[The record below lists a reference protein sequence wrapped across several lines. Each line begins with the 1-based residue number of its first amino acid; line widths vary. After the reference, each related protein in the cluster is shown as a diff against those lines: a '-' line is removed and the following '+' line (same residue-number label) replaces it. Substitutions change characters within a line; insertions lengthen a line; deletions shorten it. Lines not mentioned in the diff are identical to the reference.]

1 MPLGQLFTR
10 RITIARIYGIP
21 VRIDYR
27 WFAVV
32 ALSIWLISSNL
43 QSHSIQ
49 LGNVRLPP
57 LAPAT
62 AWILGLITTAGLFL
76 SVFGHELSHALM
88 ARAEGIGIEE
98 IVLHPFGGL
107 ARLKTEPQNPRA
119 ELRIAIA
126 GPAASF
132 LFALLAFA
140 ATKIAALG
148 NYNATVVVFFL
159 IAWGNLLLA
168 VFNLFPGYPLDGGR
182 VLRALLWRNSGNIQE
197 ATRMSGICGILIGG
211 TLILF
216 GMYIIIAPSWRPSQP
231 YFMGGWSILVGLFLL
246 DTAAKVVKGAQN
258 TRLLTA
264 GDVMS
269 PPVTIDPAMTINKLI
284 DEILPLHR
292 QTSFPVALG
301 GRAHGILALEDLK
314 SLPREKWHT
323 TQVKSVMRTI
333 NPQLFVDVSVIL
345 ESAKAMMETNGVGSL
360 VVVNNHGELVGF
372 LQSGKI
378 IKRSKK
384 SPAPLA
390 KPAQNRKQ

>member
-1 MPLGQLFTR
+1 MGFPEFFKRQL
-10 RITIARIYGIP
+10 TIARVYGIP

-32 ALSIWLISSNL
+32 ALSVWLIAGNL
-43 QSHSIQ
+43 QSHVIL

-57 LAPAT
+57 VAPAT
-62 AWILGLITTAGLFL
+62 AWILGFITTAGLFL

-88 ARAEGIGIEE
+88 ARAEGIEIEE

-107 ARLKTEPQNPRA
+107 ARLKTEPQNPGA
-119 ELRIAIA
+119 ELRIAVA

-132 LFALLAFA
+132 VFALLAFA

-182 VLRALLWRNSGNIQE
+182 VLRALLWRRSGSIKE
-197 ATRMSGICGILIGG
+197 ATRMAGICGILIGG

-216 GMYIIIAPSWRPSQP
+216 GIYIIIAPSWRPSQP

-246 DTAAKVVKGAQN
+246 DTAAKVVKGSQN

-269 PPVTIDPAMTINKLI
+269 PPIVIDPSMTVTKLI
-284 DEILPLHR
+284 DDVLPLHR
-292 QTSFPVALG
+292 QTSFPVAVQ

-314 SLPREKWHT
+314 PLPREKWHT
-323 TQVKSVMRTI
+323 TQVKDVMRAI
-333 NPQLFVDVSVIL
+333 NPQLFVDTSTTF
-345 ESAKAMMETNGVGSL
+345 ESAKELMKDNGTSSL
-360 VVVNNHGELVGF
+360 AVVNNRGELVGF
-372 LQSGKI
+372 LQSGKVT
-378 IKRSKK
+378 KRSKNSLSNRAK
-384 SPAPLA
+384 SS
-390 KPAQNRKQ
+390 

>member
-32 ALSIWLISSNL
+32 LLSIWLIAGNL
-43 QSHSIQ
+43 QSHVIQ

-57 LAPAT
+57 VAPLS
-62 AWILGLITTAGLFL
+62 AWILGFITTAGLFL

-88 ARAEGIGIEE
+88 ARAEGIEIEE

-107 ARLKTEPQNPRA
+107 ARLKTEPQSPRA
-119 ELRIAIA
+119 ELRIAVA

-132 LFALLAFA
+132 VFALLAFTG
-140 ATKIAALG
+140 TKIAALG

-182 VLRALLWRNSGNIQE
+182 VLRALLWHRSGSIKE
-197 ATRMSGICGILIGG
+197 ATRMAGICGILIGA

-216 GMYIIIAPSWRPSQP
+216 GVYIMVAPSWRPSQP

-246 DTAAKVVKGAQN
+246 DTAAKVVRGAQN

-269 PPVTIDPAMTINKLI
+269 PPIVIDPEMTVTKLI
-284 DEILPLHR
+284 DEVLPLYR
-292 QTSFPVALG
+292 QTSFPVAVN

-314 SLPREKWHT
+314 PLSRDKWHT
-323 TQVKSVMRTI
+323 TQVKNVMRTI
-333 NPQLFVDVSVIL
+333 NPQLFVDASTTL
-345 ESAKAMMETNGVGSL
+345 ESAKELMNANGTGS
-360 VVVNNHGELVGF
+360 VIVVNNQGALVGF
-372 LQSGKI
+372 LQSGRL

-384 SPAPLA
+384 SLS
-390 KPAQNRKQ
+390 KSIRGS

>member
-10 RITIARIYGIP
+10 RITLARIYGIP

-32 ALSIWLISSNL
+32 ALSIWLIASNL
-43 QSHSIQ
+43 QSHVIQ

-57 LAPAT
+57 LAPVT
-62 AWILGLITTAGLFL
+62 AWILGFITTAGLFL
-76 SVFGHELSHALM
+76 SVFGHELAHALM
-88 ARAEGIGIEE
+88 ARVEEIEIEE

-119 ELRIAIA
+119 ELRIAVA

-140 ATKIAALG
+140 GTKIAALG

-182 VLRALLWRNSGNIQE
+182 VLRALLWHKSGSIRE
-197 ATRMSGICGILIGG
+197 ATRMAGICGILIGG

-216 GMYIIIAPSWRPSQP
+216 GVYIVIAPSWRPSQP

-246 DTAAKVVKGAQN
+246 DTAARVVKGAQN

-269 PPVTIDPAMTINKLI
+269 PPVAIDPAMTINKFV
-284 DEILPLHR
+284 DEVLPLHR
-292 QTSFPVALG
+292 QTSFPVAVN
-301 GRAHGILALEDLK
+301 GRAHGILALADLK
-314 SLPREKWHT
+314 PLPREKWHT
-323 TQVKSVMRTI
+323 TSVKDVMRAI
-333 NPQLFVDVSVIL
+333 NPQLFVDTSTTL
-345 ESAKAMMETNGVGSL
+345 ESAKELMKANGIGSL
-360 VVVNNHGELVGF
+360 VVVNNQGELAGF
-372 LQSGKI
+372 LQSGRI
-378 IKRSKK
+378 IKR
-384 SPAPLA
+384 A
-390 KPAQNRKQ
+390 KTNLSSNARRS

>member
-32 ALSIWLISSNL
+32 LLSIWLIAGNL
-43 QSHSIQ
+43 QSHVIQ

-57 LAPAT
+57 VAPLS
-62 AWILGLITTAGLFL
+62 AWILGFITTAGLFL

-88 ARAEGIGIEE
+88 ARAEDIEIEE

-107 ARLKTEPQNPRA
+107 ARLKTEPQSPRA
-119 ELRIAIA
+119 ELRIAVA

-132 LFALLAFA
+132 VFALLAFA
-140 ATKIAALG
+140 GTKIAALG

-182 VLRALLWRNSGNIQE
+182 VLRALLWHRSGSIKE
-197 ATRMSGICGILIGG
+197 ATRMAGICGILIGA

-216 GMYIIIAPSWRPSQP
+216 GVYIMVAPSWRPSQP

-246 DTAAKVVKGAQN
+246 DTAAKVVRGAQN

-269 PPVTIDPAMTINKLI
+269 PPIVVDPEMTVTKLI
-284 DEILPLHR
+284 DEVLPLHR
-292 QTSFPVALG
+292 QTSFPVAVN
-301 GRAHGILALEDLK
+301 GRAQGILALEDLK
-314 SLPREKWHT
+314 PLSRDKWHT
-323 TQVKSVMRTI
+323 TQVKNVMRAI
-333 NPQLFVDVSVIL
+333 SPQLFVETSITL
-345 ESAKAMMETNGVGSL
+345 ESAKELMKANGTGS
-360 VVVNNHGELVGF
+360 VIVVNSQGALVGF
-372 LQSGKI
+372 LQSGRLI
-378 IKRSKK
+378 RRSKK
-384 SPAPLA
+384 SL
-390 KPAQNRKQ
+390 RKSLGRP